1 MVIIF
6 ERRIDRVVLVTE
18 HKREKEEGQTG
29 CMRGMLSRS
38 KLSREDLDD
47 MYNEEMAVFFHI
59 PVEAS
64 TISLLEEIRREISAE
79 SIEDVIRY
87 LIDFY
92 KRKTKETGTRVQK

>member
-1 MVIIF
+1 M
-6 ERRIDRVVLVTE
+6 TE
-18 HKREKEEGQTG
+18 HKREKEEGQTE
-29 CMRGMLSRS
+29 CMRGMLSGS

-47 MYNEEMAVFFHI
+47 MYEGEKAAFFRI
-59 PVEAS
+59 PVETS

-92 KRKTKETGTRVQK
+92 RRKTKETGARMQK